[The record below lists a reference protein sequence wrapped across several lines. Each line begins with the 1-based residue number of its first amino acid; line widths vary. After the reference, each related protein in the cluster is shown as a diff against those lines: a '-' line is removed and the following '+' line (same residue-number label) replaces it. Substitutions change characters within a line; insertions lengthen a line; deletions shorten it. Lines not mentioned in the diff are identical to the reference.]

1 MLRSIA
7 YYLAVAL
14 GLLLAIAGFNA
25 ARVRP
30 ADAPPTAFSAERAM
44 VDVAAIG
51 RAPHPIGSAEAGWV
65 REGLARQ
72 LSEAGFEVEVFRA
85 PALMPPREGAFG
97 LAGAYPETLVAVRPG
112 QNRALPPVAIMS
124 HYDSVAGSPG
134 AADDAAGVSASL
146 EVARAIAAGGP
157 VARDLVLIITDGEEA
172 GLFGAR
178 AFFRAHPLARRL
190 GVVLNLE
197 TRGSSGPNL
206 MFETSPQAGALVRRF
221 AATAP
226 GATTN
231 SLLAWVYANMPNDT
245 DFTLAREAGIAG
257 LNFGF
262 IGRPFDYHSAT
273 ATAANLDR
281 HSLQAMGD
289 QVLGVTRSLLG
300 AEALPAKSAN
310 LVYSDVFGL
319 FVLAYPAWAGWLIL
333 LVAVGLF
340 GLSLRRLGPVRP
352 APVEILRGAGAFLL
366 ITVYAVFVLHVLGR
380 LMPTQDNPYQNR
392 VVADFG
398 LYLAACGL
406 LTFAF
411 VSGLTANLLRGE
423 GRWRGGIFALIV
435 AAICTVTGGFDPLG
449 VGLAVTAAVLCWALL
464 NRAIAPTAMWSGFL
478 VFGIVL
484 GVGLQLFAPQ
494 LAFMFVWPLLIG
506 AALAA
511 GLRLGIETGRIAT
524 AAAIVVGALVF
535 GWMARAAGL
544 AFDGLGI
551 TTPEALVVFVVPAL
565 CALAP
570 LSARAGLGVLGRP
583 VAVVALAAGVIVAA
597 FVGVH
602 DGASARY
609 PKPSQVLHVTD
620 LAHGRTLLVSG
631 MTKPDP
637 WTLEVLGKNAKAEP
651 LPGMLVRRA
660 VATPTAPVTPFT
672 TPTAVA
678 GRDGERATLTL
689 NASGAREIR
698 FSVKG
703 APLKHLTVAGLPTQM
718 KGGPDG
724 WSVMRWYAPRD
735 GVVLAFDAPAGT
747 QLDWRLAAI
756 GDSFPAAFSPPAR
769 PASIM
774 PWQNSDSQVVIA
786 EGKVAW

>member
-1 MLRSIA
+1 
-7 YYLAVAL
+7 
-14 GLLLAIAGFNA
+14 
-25 ARVRP
+25 
-30 ADAPPTAFSAERAM
+30 
-44 VDVAAIG
+44 
-51 RAPHPIGSAEAGWV
+51 
-65 REGLARQ
+65 
-72 LSEAGFEVEVFRA
+72 
-85 PALMPPREGAFG
+85 
-97 LAGAYPETLVAVRPG
+97 
-112 QNRALPPVAIMS
+112 
-124 HYDSVAGSPG
+124 
-134 AADDAAGVSASL
+134 
-146 EVARAIAAGGP
+146 
-157 VARDLVLIITDGEEA
+157 
-172 GLFGAR
+172 
-178 AFFRAHPLARRL
+178 
-190 GVVLNLE
+190 
-197 TRGSSGPNL
+197 
-206 MFETSPQAGALVRRF
+206 
-221 AATAP
+221 
-226 GATTN
+226 
-231 SLLAWVYANMPNDT
+231 
-245 DFTLAREAGIAG
+245 
-257 LNFGF
+257 
-262 IGRPFDYHSAT
+262 
-273 ATAANLDR
+273 
-281 HSLQAMGD
+281 MGD